1 MNINLHFKQVLSAIT
16 MIASFTCVFA
26 QTNVENFDYPVST
39 LLTDASIGFEIKA
52 STPSISV
59 VSPGLEYSGLAV
71 SGIGNAAH
79 IAISEDTDEDP
90 NTYGAERI
98 AWREMFSQSVSS
110 GTVYLSFIAKI
121 QSTIGISNMFNNFF
135 IAVSD
140 PNRDK
145 LRGRVMAKD
154 DGSGNVMFGLT
165 KGYSTTIN
173 WTTATYDYNKTYLFV
188 VKYEFLT
195 GGDSDDVA
203 SLFIFDAA
211 TDGVPTSEPTAA
223 DLTANDGSDTP
234 KIKIVHLRQRKV
246 DAIVDGIIMGTSW
259 SDVVVE
265 GQTQSID
272 ELARNQMNVHITPS
286 DDGKLLTIDVDKGEL
301 LGKNIVAVYNIAGMR
316 IITKE
321 VNNQNTF
328 TLDVN
333 SALSKGIYILNI
345 EGHKTNY
352 SKKFLI
358 E

>member
-1 MNINLHFKQVLSAIT
+1 MKQSLHILKRISLLVLGLFSTLAT
-16 MIASFTCVFA
+16 G
-26 QTNVENFDYPVST
+26 QTVENFEYTSGE
-39 LLTDASIGFEIKA
+39 LLTANGYGTKGDAPAVYVTDS
-52 STPSISV
+52 
-59 VSPGLEYSGLAV
+59 GLEYSGLAV
-71 SGIGNAAH
+71 SGVGKAAH
-79 IAISEDTDEDP
+79 IEISENGDGDP
-90 NTYGAERI
+90 STYGGERI

-121 QSTIGISNMFNNFF
+121 QSTIDGANMFNNFF
-135 IAVSD
+135 ISMSNPD
-140 PNRDK
+140 RNK

-223 DLTANDGSDTP
+223 DLTTNDGSDTP

-246 DAIVDGIIMGTSW
+246 DAIVDGLIMGTSW
-259 SDVVVE
+259 GDVVVE
-265 GQTQSID
+265 DQTNSIYD
-272 ELARNQMNVHITPS
+272 VAKNQMNVHITHS
-286 DDGKLLTIDVDKGEL
+286 DDGKLLTIDIDRGEL
-301 LGKNIVAVYNIAGMR
+301 LGKNMVAVYNIAGIKM
-316 IITKE
+316 ISKE
-321 VNNQNTF
+321 VVNQNTF

-333 SALSKGIYILNI
+333 NALSKGVYILNI
-345 EGHKTNY
+345 KGDKTNY

-358 E
+358 K